1 MLESSIDRQ
10 ANERLALIAQ
20 AKYLIAEIDRKI
32 SAQLTKIITHPEFE
46 QLESRWR
53 SLQELIYLPINYQ
66 VVKIKILNISWAEI
80 SQDLNISSSVKQ
92 SKLYNLIANKEFNTL
107 GGEPY
112 GLITIDHQFSLELDY
127 DNEFDDLYTLELLA
141 ELGERSLCPFILD
154 VDENFFGAKGE
165 MFLSD
170 LERVSRVLTSNDFDG
185 WHRLRGLKSTQFIGL
200 VFNKVAIRKRYRQLS
215 ANFIFN
221 EIHNETHLWGNA
233 AMTFMKNVMLE
244 FNRVRWFGFLKSR
257 KINSLGGSTIG
268 TFALSSNR
276 PLDRPYFR
284 TRLSAE
290 TATYLAKQG
299 FVSVF
304 YNPLNEKYFFQ
315 SNNSIRKESSSENRY
330 LLQTTLMI
338 SRIAHYL
345 KVQLRTMIGTMM
357 EPHDCENQLNHWL
370 EQYCSNSIVSDE
382 STLATMPLQTA
393 KVKVIEEDASDR
405 RYSCHIDLVPQ
416 YQYDRVTSLV
426 SLSTSTD

>member
-1 MLESSIDRQ
+1 MSISSNRTQ
-10 ANERLALIAQ
+10 ATQRLALIAQ
-20 AKYLIAEIDRKI
+20 VKYLIAEIDRKI
-32 SAQLTKIITHPEFE
+32 SAQLTEIMTAPEFE

-53 SLQELIYLPINYQ
+53 SLQELVYLPISYQ
-66 VVKIKILNISWAEI
+66 VVKVKLLNISWSEI
-80 SQDLNISSSVKQ
+80 SQDLNIAPSVKQ
-92 SKLYNLIANKEFNTL
+92 TKLYNLIANKEFNTL
-107 GGEPY
+107 GGQPY
-112 GLITIDHQFSLELDY
+112 GLITIDHQFNLELDY
-127 DNEFDDLYTLELLA
+127 GSEFDDLYTLELLA

-154 VDENFFGAKGE
+154 VDENFFGANGE

-170 LERVSRVLTSNDFDG
+170 LDRVSRVLTSNDFDG
-185 WHRLRGLKSTQFIGL
+185 WHRLRELANAQFIGL
-200 VFNKVAIRKRYRQLS
+200 VFNKVAVRKRYRQQS
-215 ANFIFN
+215 AGFIFN

-257 KINSLGGSTIG
+257 KVNSLGGSTIG
-268 TFALSSNR
+268 TFALSGNR

-284 TRLSAE
+284 TRLSSE
-290 TATYLAKQG
+290 TATYLAHQG
-299 FVSVF
+299 FISVF

-315 SNNSIRKESSSENRY
+315 SNNSVRKDAGGENRF

-345 KVQLRTMIGTMM
+345 KVQLRTMIGSMM

-382 STLATMPLQTA
+382 ATLATMPLQTA
-393 KVKVIEEDASDR
+393 KVSVVEEDASER
-405 RYSCHIDLVPQ
+405 RYSCKIDLVPQ

-426 SLSTSTD
+426 SLSTSSD

>member
-1 MLESSIDRQ
+1 MKNNNDAQ
-10 ANERLALIAQ
+10 AKQRLALIAQ
-20 AKYLIAEIDRKI
+20 AKYLIGEIDRKI
-32 SAQLTKIITHPEFE
+32 SAQLTEIMTAPEFE

-53 SLQELIYLPINYQ
+53 SLQELVYLPINYQ
-66 VVKIKILNISWAEI
+66 AAKVKILNISWAEI
-80 SQDLNISSSVKQ
+80 SQDLNIASSVKN
-92 SKLYNLIANKEFNTL
+92 SRLYNLIANKEFNTL
-107 GGEPY
+107 GGEPF

-127 DNEFDDLYTLELLA
+127 DNEFDDLYTLELIA

-170 LERVSRVLTSNDFDG
+170 LDRVSRVLTSNDFDG
-185 WHRLRGLKSTQFIGL
+185 WHRLRTLNNTQFIGL
-200 VFNKVAIRKRYRQLS
+200 VFNKVAVRKRYREHP
-215 ANFIFN
+215 AGFIFN

-257 KINSLGGSTIG
+257 KVNSLGGSTIG
-268 TFALSSNR
+268 TFALAGNR

-290 TATYLAKQG
+290 TATFLAHQG
-299 FVSVF
+299 FISVF

-315 SNNSIRKESSSENRY
+315 SNNSVRRETSNENRF

-345 KVQLRTMIGTMM
+345 KVQLRTMIGSLM

-382 STLATMPLQTA
+382 ATLAKMPLQVA
-393 KVKVIEEDASDR
+393 KVKVVEEDANER
-405 RYSCHIDLVPQ
+405 RYSCKIDLVPQ
-416 YQYDRVTSLV
+416 YQYDRVTSMV
-426 SLSTSTD
+426 SLSTMSD

>member
-1 MLESSIDRQ
+1 MSSLTIEAQ
-10 ANERLALIAQ
+10 ASERFALIAQ
-20 AKYLIAEIDRKI
+20 VKYLMAQIDQKV
-32 SAQLTKIITHPEFE
+32 SAQLTEIITHPAFE

-53 SLQELIYLPINYQ
+53 SLHELIHLPVNYQ
-66 VVKIKILNISWAEI
+66 AVKVKILNISWSEI

-92 SKLYNLIANKEFNTL
+92 SKIYNLVANKEFNTL

-112 GLITIDHQFSLELDY
+112 GLIAVDHQFSLELNY

-141 ELGERSLCPFILD
+141 ELGERSLCPFVLD

-165 MFLSD
+165 MYLSD
-170 LERVSRVLTSNDFDG
+170 LERVSRVLASSDFDG
-185 WHRLRGLKSTQFIGL
+185 WHRLRTLSNTQFIGL
-200 VFNKVAIRKRYRQLS
+200 VFNKVAIRERYRQLS

-233 AMTFMKNVMLE
+233 AMTFIKNVMLE

-257 KINSLGGSTIG
+257 KVNSLGGSTIG
-268 TFALSSNR
+268 TFALSSLR

-290 TATYLAKQG
+290 TATYLAQQG
-299 FVSVF
+299 FISVF

-315 SNNSIRKESSSENRY
+315 SNNSVRKESSSENRF

-338 SRIAHYL
+338 CRIAHYL

-370 EQYCSNSIVSDE
+370 EQYCSNSIVTDE
-382 STLATMPLQTA
+382 STLATMPLQSAT
-393 KVKVIEEDASDR
+393 VKVVEEDASER
-405 RYSCHIDLVPQ
+405 RYSCQIELVPQ
-416 YQYDRVTSLV
+416 YQYDRVTSMV